1 MGTPGTGP
9 EITYFGIARADGLP
23 LGPNTADSA
32 GRPVFVRP
40 QGHGMILVIEA
51 KPGPSR
57 RLVGAS
63 AFTEDGFPDL
73 QLLLSR
79 ALGNGAA
86 AICDTTVPNLGGVP
100 GVPSLAFDAIPSVIN
115 AVNDL
120 GCRTDD
126 GLGNPRGRRGS
137 GDACTRSDTGN
148 NFGYAFVDETSA
160 IQFCLPIANAWS
172 FADDDTVIAGRL
184 RDTSGNIGLTREI
197 VVRVDN

>member
-1 MGTPGTGP
+1 V
-9 EITYFGIARADGLP
+9 RADGLALDP
-23 LGPNTADSA
+23 TTVDNV

-40 QGHGMILVIEA
+40 QGHGMILVLEA

-63 AFTEDGFPDL
+63 GFSEDGFPDL
-73 QLLLSR
+73 QLLISK

-86 AICDTTVPNLGGVP
+86 AICDTTIPNIGGVP
-100 GVPSLAFDAIPSVIN
+100 GVPSLAFDPIPSVIN

-126 GLGNPRGRRGS
+126 GLGNPLGRRSS

-148 NFGYAFVDETSA
+148 NFGYAFVDATSA
-160 IQFCLPIANAWS
+160 IQFCIPIAEAWS
-172 FADDDTVIAGRL
+172 FGEDDTVIAGRV
-184 RDTSGNIGLTREI
+184 RDSGGNLGVTRQI
-197 VVRVDN
+197 VVRVEN